1 MVTKRVFLVV
11 KSGIVPCV
19 PKKNPDPYA
28 IPEQP
33 HQTGLLSLTFGRKNQ
48 LLSYLQSVGKSLICI
63 ENLPYSV
70 QLPQKQNHCR

>member
-11 KSGIVPCV
+11 KSGIVPCI

-33 HQTGLLSLTFGRKNQ
+33 HQNRFVIIDLWQKESITELSA
-48 LLSYLQSVGKSLICI
+48 ICGQKLDMHR
-63 ENLPYSV
+63 ESPV